1 MDFHNT
7 LQNSNGKKH
16 QLTYCISKNTQNIPD
31 TNPTNISYNNFL
43 NNSSPSFFP
52 STIDNNNNNNNN
64 QISSNMRLANIES
77 RITTMEKMIKF
88 FDEFIH
94 IKNEEKL
101 NNLNSLESELS
112 CIGDL
117 VQKIN
122 NQEEEIKNLK
132 NQMAN
137 NEIENSKK
145 LNILQNKISNLE
157 QIIFK
162 NGDKEKFVE
171 KIEYN
176 NNFDIKNLDGM
187 IDKKLKEIY
196 NNNKLKEIMTIIN
209 DINKVTEDNEFNI
222 NEQNEIIRK
231 IQNDNLTLIKVLSM
245 HSEKIN
251 NVDFILNEINDL
263 KNKYQH
269 LMSILNNNEKD
280 EQIFTNQFI
289 SKYKLDNKNG
299 KKNK

>member
-1 MDFHNT
+1 MDFHNSF
-7 LQNSNGKKH
+7 QNSNEKKH
-16 QLTYCISKNTQNIPD
+16 QYTYCFSENTKECQNFPGNNQ
-31 TNPTNISYNNFL
+31 TNLSYNNFL
-43 NNSSPSFFP
+43 NNSSPTFLP
-52 STIDNNNNNNNN
+52 STIDNNNN
-64 QISSNMRLANIES
+64 QISSNMRLSNIES

-94 IKNEEKL
+94 VKSEEKL

-132 NQMAN
+132 NQMAT

-145 LNILQNKISNLE
+145 FKILQNKISNLE
-157 QIIFK
+157 HIIFK
-162 NGDKEKFVE
+162 TDDNEKFDG
-171 KIEYN
+171 KIEYR
-176 NNFDIKNLDGM
+176 NNFDTKNVDEM

-196 NNNKLKEIMTIIN
+196 NNNKLKEIMTIMN
-209 DINKVTEDNEFNI
+209 DINKITEDNEFNI

-231 IQNDNLTLIKVLSM
+231 IQNDNLTLIKILTA

-251 NVDFILNEINDL
+251 KVDFILNEINDL
-263 KNKYQH
+263 KNKYQN
-269 LMSILNNNEKD
+269 LISILNNNEKD
-280 EQIFTNQFI
+280 EQIFTNEFI
-289 SKYKLDNKNG
+289 SKYKLDNKNS
-299 KKNK
+299 NNNM

>member
-231 IQNDNLTLIKVLSM
+231 IQNDNLTLIKVLST

-263 KNKYQH
+263 KDKYQH
-269 LMSILNNNEKD
+269 IMSILNNNEKD

>member
-52 STIDNNNNNNNN
+52 STIDNNNNNNN

-196 NNNKLKEIMTIIN
+196 NNNKLKEIITIIN